1 MEDVREKIPTIIIA
15 ILTILILGAAVYFME
30 YYEAIYYTKIDNTKV
45 AKISSSDN
53 MKYEYT
59 LDCYNENGRKKE
71 IKFKTSRELRQDA
84 YLLLEVKAMGVHN
97 WKEVQFNELPDK
109 VQSNINK

>member
-1 MEDVREKIPTIIIA
+1 MESMREKIPMVIAVIIA
-15 ILTILILGAAVYFME
+15 IVILGVALYFVE
-30 YYEAIYYTKIDNTKV
+30 YYEAVYYTRIDNSKI

-84 YLLLEVKAMGVHN
+84 YLLLEVRVMGVNN
-97 WKEVQFNELPDK
+97 WKEVQADELPVK
-109 VQSNINK
+109 VQECYK

>member
-1 MEDVREKIPTIIIA
+1 MESMKEKIPMVIAVIIA
-15 ILTILILGAAVYFME
+15 VLVLGIALYFIE
-30 YYEAIYYTKIDNTKV
+30 YYEAVYYTRIDNSKI
-45 AKISSSDN
+45 AKISSADD

-59 LDCYNENGRKKE
+59 LECYNESGRKKE

-84 YLLLEVKAMGVHN
+84 YLLLEVRVMGVHN

-109 VQSNINK
+109 VQNNIDK